1 MHTAAPVDLALLL
14 ARPALA
20 EASAHVRFCIQTPNQ
35 NVAWDDLLAAWKEA
49 EVLGFDSAW
58 VFDHF
63 IPIFG
68 NQDGPCL
75 EGWTMLAALA
85 AETHRLRVGVLV
97 TGNSYR
103 NPALLAK

>member
-1 MHTAAPVDLALLL
+1 MHTAALVALAILL
-14 ARPALA
+14 AQPTLA
-20 EASAHVRFCIQTPNQ
+20 EAPARVRFGISTPNQ

-49 EVLGFDSAW
+49 EALGFDSAW

-75 EGWTMLAALA
+75 EGWTILPPPAAGTL
-85 AETHRLRVGVLV
+85 RLRVG
-97 TGNSYR
+97 R
-103 NPALLAK
+103 LATVNT

>member
-1 MHTAAPVDLALLL
+1 MRTAAPVALALLL

-20 EASAHVRFCIQTPNQ
+20 EAPAHVRFGIQTPNQ

-49 EVLGFDSAW
+49 DALGFDSAC

-68 NQDGPCL
+68 DQDGPCL
-75 EGWTMLAALA
+75 EGWTLLAALA
-85 AETHRLRVGVLV
+85 AETQRLRVGA
-97 TGNSYR
+97 S
-103 NPALLAK
+103 